1 MLLKR
6 STCFLL
12 RNSNYLRESFLPAHR
27 NPIQTTNRFI
37 SISSKVS
44 EPKDWCR
51 KCFKCLTI
59 GVEGGFRQNGGIFFG
74 KLMNFFVDF
83 FFFCVLR
90 VKISFDISEQFLYR
104 WCNFASCHCELN
116 EENAVLRAFILQYD
130 VAFLAIF
137 RTLNCYLTCIGHF
150 SRPFQQVS
158 IANNYECLI
167 YLEVFSI
174 LNGI

>member
-1 MLLKR
+1 MRAYADLTVQDQIKNNKRRVFIVTQLSSIMLLKR

-83 FFFCVLR
+83 FFFVYWELKLVLTFP
-90 VKISFDISEQFLYR
+90 S
-104 WCNFASCHCELN
+104 NFCTDDA
-116 EENAVLRAFILQYD
+116 
-130 VAFLAIF
+130 
-137 RTLNCYLTCIGHF
+137 TLPAATVNWMKKTLF
-150 SRPFQQVS
+150 
-158 IANNYECLI
+158 
-167 YLEVFSI
+167 
-174 LNGI
+174 